1 MLNSLDRLIRA
12 LANTVFT
19 AMFLVTLLQVIARY
33 VLARPFIWTEEIARS
48 LYVWMTFVGMV
59 VVMKEREHIAVDFLI
74 NWVPPAVRRFAVLL
88 GDVLMLLFAVVLL
101 AGGVNMVISTH
112 RARLPSIPIVRYSLV
127 YLAIPVG
134 AFCLIVCLVRHLAS
148 RVDRGISVGQGGED

>member
-1 MLNSLDRLIRA
+1 MVNLFDRLIRG
-12 LANTVFT
+12 LANIAFA

-33 VLARPFIWTEEIARS
+33 VLARPFIWTEEMARS

-59 VVMKEREHIAVDFLI
+59 VVMKEKEHITVDFLI
-74 NWVPPAVRRFAVLL
+74 NRVSPPFRHLAALV
-88 GDVLMLLFAVVLL
+88 GETLMLLFAVVLF
-101 AGGVNMVISTH
+101 AGGVNMVINTH
-112 RARLPSIPIVRYSLV
+112 RARLPSMPIIRYSLV

-148 RVDRGISVGQGGED
+148 GVNRATSVGRGGEN